1 MANPT
6 VDPNDNSFGGAILA
20 LLKALGGAIS
30 PALANRPGQ
39 INDAVEN
46 GALPQQPGVVPP
58 PQVAQ
63 PIAPRVSLG
72 NQSPGLGNSF

>member
-6 VDPNDNSFGGAILA
+6 VDPKDNSFGGAILA
-20 LLKALGGAIS
+20 LLKALGAGIS
-30 PALANRPGQ
+30 PGLANRPGQ

-46 GALPQQPGVVPP
+46 GQLPQQPGVAP

-63 PIAPRVSLG
+63 PMAPRVPLG

>member
-6 VDPNDNSFGGAILA
+6 VNPADTGFSSAILA

-30 PALANRPGQ
+30 PGLAQRPAA
-39 INDAVEN
+39 INDAVAN
-46 GALPQQPGVVPP
+46 GPLPQQPGVAPP
-58 PQVAQ
+58 AAVQ
-63 PIAPRVSLG
+63 PVAPRAPLG

>member
-6 VDPNDNSFGGAILA
+6 VNPQDTGFSSAILA

-30 PALANRPGQ
+30 PGLAQRPAA

-46 GALPQQPGVVPP
+46 GQLQPAPGAPP
-58 PQVAQ
+58 PQTM
-63 PIAPRVSLG
+63 APRGPLG

>member
-6 VDPNDNSFGGAILA
+6 VDPKDNSFGGAILA
-20 LLKALGGAIS
+20 PGIS
-30 PALANRPGQ
+30 PGLTNRPGT

-46 GALPQQPGVVPP
+46 GALPQRPMPVAPP
-58 PQVAQ
+58 VAQ
-63 PIAPRVSLG
+63 SVAPRVPLG

>member
-6 VDPNDNSFGGAILA
+6 VNPNDASFSGAILA

-30 PALANRPGQ
+30 PGLAQRPNQ

-46 GALPQQPGVVPP
+46 GQMPQQPGQMPVAP
-58 PQVAQ
+58 PQVV
-63 PIAPRVSLG
+63 APRAPLG

>member
-6 VDPNDNSFGGAILA
+6 VNPNDSSFSSAILA

-30 PALANRPGQ
+30 PGLTNRPGT

-46 GALPQQPGVVPP
+46 GALPQRPMPVAPPVV
-58 PQVAQ
+58 Q

>member
-6 VDPNDNSFGGAILA
+6 VDPNDKSFGGAILA

-30 PALANRPGQ
+30 PALTQRPGQ

-46 GALPQQPGVVPP
+46 GPMPPRVPP
-58 PQVAQ
+58 VAVNPTAQQV
-63 PIAPRVSLG
+63 PPRTSLG
-72 NQSPGLGNSF
+72 NQSPSLGNSF

>member
-6 VDPNDNSFGGAILA
+6 VDPNDSSFSSAILA

-46 GALPQQPGVVPP
+46 GALPQRPTPVTPAAV
-58 PQVAQ
+58 Q

-72 NQSPGLGNSF
+72 NQSPGLGNSV

>member
-6 VDPNDNSFGGAILA
+6 VNPQDSSFGSAILA
-20 LLKALGGAIS
+20 LLKALGGAVS
-30 PALANRPGQ
+30 PGLAQRPGA

-46 GALPQQPGVVPP
+46 GQLPQQPGPMPVAP
-58 PQVAQ
+58 PQAV
-63 PIAPRVSLG
+63 APRAPMG